1 LLEAFHL
8 GRRVEDFLDL
18 GNTACAG
25 VFLDDNGPGRRT
37 MTGKSNR
44 FLPYLYPL
52 ALVAAMIGVW
62 ALICATGAFH
72 PSAFPTPA
80 AVFRAFREEIV
91 TGRLA
96 TDVIVS
102 LFRVSCGFLLAVA
115 LGVPVGVWLG
125 QQIAPRMA
133 LLPLANFFRNLSP
146 LAWIPFAI
154 LWFGVGDASTIFLIV
169 LAAFFPVVISTM
181 AAVSSIPTVYLR
193 VAHDYGLRGT
203 DKLIHVTLPA
213 VMPQVIT
220 TLRVTA
226 GLSWLVVVAAEMV
239 AGREGLGF
247 AVMDARNGL
256 RTDLLLVEM
265 IAIGLIGVA
274 IDAVLMRLTK
284 IPNVR
289 WGYER

>member
-1 LLEAFHL
+1 MASKPNM
-8 GRRVEDFLDL
+8 V
-18 GNTACAG
+18 
-25 VFLDDNGPGRRT
+25 
-37 MTGKSNR
+37 KSVV
-44 FLPYLYPL
+44 YPL
-52 ALVAAMIGVW
+52 ALVGVLAAAWTLVW
-62 ALICATGAFH
+62 ASGVFH
-72 PSAFPTPA
+72 PSAFPAPL
-80 AVFRAFREEIV
+80 AVVRAFGIEIR

-96 TDVIVS
+96 NDAIVS
-102 LFRVSCGFLLAVA
+102 LFRVSCGFTIAVA
-115 LGVPVGVWLG
+115 LGIPTGLWLG
-125 QQIAPRMA
+125 QQITPRLA
-133 LLPLANFFRNLSP
+133 LLPVANFFRNLSP

-169 LAAFFPVVISTM
+169 LAVFFPVVLATM
-181 AAVSSIPTVYLR
+181 AAVLGIPTVYSR
-193 VAHDYGLRGT
+193 VAHDYSLSGV

-213 VMPQVIT
+213 IMPQVIT

-239 AGREGLGF
+239 AGRDGLGF

-274 IDAVLMRLTK
+274 IDGVLVRLTN
-284 IPNVR
+284 IPSVR